1 MLASSERLLALD
13 ARVIVHDQNVDDA
26 TIPRLAIRPYP
37 SQYVAPWTAND
48 GSEVVIRPIR
58 PEDEP
63 LIVAF
68 HGTLSERTVELR
80 YFNPMKLSTRVAH
93 GRLTRICFIDYD
105 REIALVADRTNTCTG
120 EHEILG
126 VGRLSKIRGT
136 DHAEFALVI
145 SDRFQG
151 QGLGTELLSRLL
163 QIGRDENLRR
173 IVGVIL
179 HENVAMKSICQRL
192 GFQLD
197 APRRRPTDRGRDRR
211 LS

>member
-1 MLASSERLLALD
+1 MLD

-26 TIPRLAIRPYP
+26 AIPRLAIRPYP
-37 SQYVAPWTAND
+37 SQYAVSWTAND
-48 GSEVVIRPIR
+48 GTRLVLRPIR

-80 YFNPMKLSTRVAH
+80 YFNAMKKLSTRVAH

-105 REIALVADRTNTCTG
+105 REMALVAERKSPSTG

-136 DHAEFALVI
+136 DDA
-145 SDRFQG
+145 
-151 QGLGTELLSRLL
+151 GLRS
-163 QIGRDENLRR
+163 
-173 IVGVIL
+173 
-179 HENVAMKSICQRL
+179 
-192 GFQLD
+192 
-197 APRRRPTDRGRDRR
+197 
-211 LS
+211 